1 MAQENTHLAMI
12 QARIDEPLH
21 HMVTSEVTPGISYA
35 ILDHGAVLKHH
46 FGDLQQEPMRLPLPA
61 NYYYDLASLTKV
73 IGTTPLL
80 LRALLDGLVQLDE
93 PLVQVLPDFNVPSV
107 TIRQLATHT
116 SGLEGYIPHRDEL
129 SARELRHAF
138 MTQLHAGP
146 DAERKVV
153 YRDFNLLLL
162 GWALEH
168 VYGDEPIQNLISA
181 KVLPAFGI
189 QDVASFNPPAARC
202 VPTTY
207 SKTAGLRQGVVH
219 DPKAAILGAHSG
231 AAGLFAQLD
240 GVLGYVQAACG
251 LRAQSLLPANWAV
264 DLQRDFSGGLGR
276 SIGFDLRHGPISGR
290 LWLYHTGYTGT
301 FFLMDPTVQSGLV
314 VLGSR
319 VHPVVHPDFLRQRDI
334 IVQRYLAAAESGL
347 CGTMKAEY

>member
-1 MAQENTHLAMI
+1 MALVNAHLAMV
-12 QARIDEPLH
+12 QARVDEGLH
-21 HMVTSEVTPGISYA
+21 HLVTSEVTPGVSYA
-35 ILDHGAVLKHH
+35 IIDHGSVLERH
-46 FGDLQQEPMRLPLPA
+46 FGDLQRLPERKPLPG

-80 LRALLDGLVQLDE
+80 LRALLDGLLQLDE
-93 PLVQVLPDFNVPSV
+93 PLVAVLPDFSVPTV

-129 SARELRHAF
+129 SAPELRQAF

-146 DAERKVV
+146 DAGRKVV

-162 GWALEH
+162 GWALEK
-168 VYGDEPIQNLISA
+168 VYGGEAIQDLISDR
-181 KVLPAFGI
+181 VLPAFGI
-189 QDVASFNPPAARC
+189 EHTASFVPPVEMC

-207 SKTAGLRQGVVH
+207 SVTAGLRQGLVH

-240 GVLGYVQAACG
+240 GVVGFVQAACN
-251 LRAQSLLPANWAV
+251 LRPQSLLPADWAA

-276 SIGFDLRHGPISGR
+276 SIGFDLRRGPISGR

-301 FFLMDPTVQSGLV
+301 FFLIDPQSQSGLV
-314 VLGSR
+314 VLANR
-319 VHPVVHPDFLRQRDI
+319 VHPDVHPDFLRQRDI
-334 IVQRYLAAAESGL
+334 IVQRYLAATES
-347 CGTMKAEY
+347 A